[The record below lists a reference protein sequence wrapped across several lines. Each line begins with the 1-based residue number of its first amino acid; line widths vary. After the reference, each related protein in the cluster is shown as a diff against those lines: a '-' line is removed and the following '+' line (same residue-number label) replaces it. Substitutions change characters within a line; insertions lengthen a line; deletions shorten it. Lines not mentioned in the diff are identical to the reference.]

1 MESTYTHSDRKVHT
15 LTATEKSL
23 HSVTTGTYIHLQRQ
37 ESIYTYSDRKVYI
50 YTYRDRKAH
59 ALTATEK
66 YTHSEWKVDT
76 VTTGK

>member
-1 MESTYTHSDRKVHT
+1 MQTEIKERLESTHTYSDWKLHT
-15 LTATEKSL
+15 LK
-23 HSVTTGTYIHLQRQ
+23 VTRKYIHLQRQ

-76 VTTGK
+76 VTRGK